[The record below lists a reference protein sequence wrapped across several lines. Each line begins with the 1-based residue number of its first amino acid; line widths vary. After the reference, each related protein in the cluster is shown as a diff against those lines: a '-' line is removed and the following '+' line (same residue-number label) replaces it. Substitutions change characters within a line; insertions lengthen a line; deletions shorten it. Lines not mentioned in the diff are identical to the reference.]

1 MKNLFQKTSIS
12 SVLDLAEITVSD
24 LSSLQYFAEKN
35 GEVSFY
41 RFSDAKRYTIS
52 TFLKSFGLNPN
63 DYDFTEFTLP
73 KGTRQH
79 ANTPKSDV
87 QGINVFKANQI
98 ANIVYRKEN
107 SKELLDYLFAKCAYA
122 KTPEIKEKFNLFI
135 NGFQLVRQISSY
147 RNASGNK
154 VHGFSYEVGNKH
166 CQATDEL
173 SKKLTFSKTNWT
185 KTVYNNLFCHEFLKT
200 DTKLV
205 VCLEGENDTL
215 AANFLF
221 WACNLPFVGV
231 TVGGVSSWT
240 TAKEQLT
247 HIREASPDALLV
259 SLFDHDK
266 AGIEAAQS
274 LKNQSVKPIF
284 WTNLLGNDIKNK
296 FDFCDAMNTGSCVN
310 VVRCLIDALQAPQNA
325 QNNTANA
332 PNAQNNTV
340 NAPTTIHVPKYLSDK
355 GSEILAFLRQNGRV
369 SIQANT
375 GVGKTH
381 FVCNELKN
389 NLHLFDCKHLVIVT
403 PRKGLLFDY
412 PTTCQ
417 KVWAKTTKDEI
428 DKAIQDGKTIVC
440 TVDSLIY
447 LGEIIKDSCL
457 VLDETQKYVSDTAF
471 RNAHINI
478 LDVLPS
484 AKKTVS
490 ITATPNHDVNKELG
504 FNELIVKQL
513 QRTKKYNVKFV
524 QAKTQFEGIVKEIEN
539 TNGKV
544 SVLLDNKATHKQIKE
559 YFEKAGKKVLCIDKD
574 NVYQCLKD
582 TNFSEYDVY
591 VGTNVIDSGVNF
603 NFDIAK
609 SVTVWGTSPTDCV
622 QFTGRSRTV
631 TSQLVSIVKVSETTE
646 TTEKHY
652 TTFEREKKEALILC
666 DRLNELAQKNKEWG
680 IEKTDDEMLGYF
692 LNSSKSN
699 AYRCKKTG
707 IWQIDTFGIANLCD
721 VSPNTELGYFD
732 ALQAFDVA
740 FASFEIVNNEITEQQ
755 SEALEEIKKEA
766 KERRKE
772 VKIKALDMCI
782 SNIDSAIL
790 LVNNEKTHECFED
803 KELLGEVKE
812 LVGKYNQVKQV
823 FEVENA
829 NFLALSDTEF
839 KFYYN
844 TLVTQHAKKQTF
856 GEMTEHNKERSKK
869 LQKALNDAK
878 ITYRQ
883 FDFERLKGIVRTV
896 YRDAKTVNDI
906 LSACFNVFDFDGKTP
921 LDIIK
926 NRDAKMPI
934 GKVWNVDKINERFN
948 TFSH

>member
-1 MKNLFQKTSIS
+1 MKNSIQKIRIS
-12 SVLDLAEITVSD
+12 SVLDLAEITGSD

-35 GEVSFY
+35 GEISFF

-52 TFLKSFGLNPN
+52 TFLKSFDLDPT
-63 DYDFTEFTLP
+63 DYDFSQFVLP

-98 ANIVYRKEN
+98 VNIVYRKEN

-147 RNASGNK
+147 QNTSRK

-166 CQATDEL
+166 CKATDEH

-205 VCLEGENDTL
+205 VCLEGENDAL

-231 TVGGVSSWT
+231 TVGGVSGWA
-240 TAKEQLT
+240 TAKEQLKY
-247 HIREASPDALLV
+247 IRETSPDALLV

-274 LKNQSVKPIF
+274 LENQSVMPIF
-284 WTNLLGNDIKNK
+284 WRNLLGNDIKNK
-296 FDFCDAMNTGSCVN
+296 FDFCDAMETGNCVN
-310 VVRCLIDALQAPQNA
+310 VVRCLIDTLQAPRNENKPEKATKTQNS
-325 QNNTANA
+325 
-332 PNAQNNTV
+332 TV
-340 NAPTTIHVPKYLSDK
+340 NAPKIVTVNKYLSEAK
-355 GSEILAFLRQNGRV
+355 GEILPFIAQNDRV

-389 NLHLFDCKHLVIVT
+389 NLHLFGCKHLVIIT

-412 PTTCQ
+412 PSTCQ

-428 DKAIQDGKTIVC
+428 NKAITDGKTIVC

-447 LGEIIKDSCL
+447 LCEIIGDSCL

-582 TNFSEYDVY
+582 TSFSEYDIF

-609 SVTVWGTSPTDCV
+609 SVTVWGTSPTDCT
-622 QFTGRSRTV
+622 QFVGRSRTV
-631 TSQLVSIVKVSETTE
+631 TSQLVSIVKVSNT

-652 TTFEREKKEALILC
+652 TTFENEKKEALILC

-740 FASFEIVNNEITEQQ
+740 FAGFEIVNNEITEQQ
-755 SEALEEIKKEA
+755 SEVLKEIKKEA
-766 KERRKE
+766 KEKRKE

-790 LVNNEKTHECFED
+790 LVNNEKTHECFGD

-829 NFLALSDTEF
+829 NFLALSDTEY

-844 TLVTQHAKKQTF
+844 TLTTQHAKKQTF

-869 LQKALNDAK
+869 LQKALSDAK
-878 ITYRQ
+878 RNYQ
-883 FDFERLKGIVRTV
+883 LFDFERLKGIVKTI
-896 YRDAKTVNDI
+896 YRDAKTVNDV
-906 LSACFNVFDFDGKTP
+906 LSVCFNIYDFDGKTP

-926 NRDAKMPI
+926 NRNVKFEI
-934 GKVWNVDKINERFN
+934 GSVWTTEKINEKFN
-948 TFSH
+948 NIPY